1 MKKKYD
7 SDIKNNVNKLLD
19 RIIIV
24 LIVLIVISGVFLLI
38 RKEEYNKTVI
48 EVNDDKAVSLILG
61 KWQNKNADYSM
72 MKKTVNIYRFEKN
85 FLQYKLLPQISTFLT
100 TYDKNNYY
108 EVALGGLIYYR
119 MSDIILRIFDVY
131 K

>member
-38 RKEEYNKTVI
+38 RKEEYNKTIIEINDSKLSVGAIEKEISVKEEINSLKKKYNNNDVI
-48 EVNDDKAVSLILG
+48 GILSIDNEINTPIAQTKDNQFYLKKSLRFYYL
-61 KWQNKNADYSM
+61 KLQKNPLKF
-72 MKKTVNIYRFEKN
+72 KKLK
-85 FLQYKLLPQISTFLT
+85 
-100 TYDKNNYY
+100 
-108 EVALGGLIYYR
+108 
-119 MSDIILRIFDVY
+119 
-131 K
+131 

>member
-38 RKEEYNKTVI
+38 RKEEYNKTII
-48 EVNDDKAVSLILG
+48 EINDSKLSVGAIEKEISVKEEIDSLKKKYNITMDNSKEENKRHFTSINSLSEFVRENRNDK
-61 KWQNKNADYSM
+61 
-72 MKKTVNIYRFEKN
+72 
-85 FLQYKLLPQISTFLT
+85 
-100 TYDKNNYY
+100 
-108 EVALGGLIYYR
+108 
-119 MSDIILRIFDVY
+119 
-131 K
+131 

>member
-48 EVNDDKAVSLILG
+48 EVNDSKLDI
-61 KWQNKNADYSM
+61 
-72 MKKTVNIYRFEKN
+72 KKEEISVKDEIPFRMCGESAFGSAEVGIVIFPMTQEDTPKYLK
-85 FLQYKLLPQISTFLT
+85 FLKVF
-100 TYDKNNYY
+100 K
-108 EVALGGLIYYR
+108 
-119 MSDIILRIFDVY
+119 
-131 K
+131 

>member
-38 RKEEYNKTVI
+38 RKEEYNKTI
-48 EVNDDKAVSLILG
+48 
-61 KWQNKNADYSM
+61 
-72 MKKTVNIYRFEKN
+72 
-85 FLQYKLLPQISTFLT
+85 
-100 TYDKNNYY
+100 
-108 EVALGGLIYYR
+108 
-119 MSDIILRIFDVY
+119 
-131 K
+131 

>member
-38 RKEEYNKTVI
+38 RKEEYNKTII
-48 EVNDDKAVSLILG
+48 EINDSKLSVGAI
-61 KWQNKNADYSM
+61 
-72 MKKTVNIYRFEKN
+72 EKE
-85 FLQYKLLPQISTFLT
+85 ISV
-100 TYDKNNYY
+100 K
-108 EVALGGLIYYR
+108 
-119 MSDIILRIFDVY
+119 
-131 K
+131 

>member
-38 RKEEYNKTVI
+38 RKEEYNKTII
-48 EVNDDKAVSLILG
+48 EINDS
-61 KWQNKNADYSM
+61 
-72 MKKTVNIYRFEKN
+72 
-85 FLQYKLLPQISTFLT
+85 KLSVGAIVKMRVQ
-100 TYDKNNYY
+100 
-108 EVALGGLIYYR
+108 
-119 MSDIILRIFDVY
+119 
-131 K
+131 

>member
-38 RKEEYNKTVI
+38 
-48 EVNDDKAVSLILG
+48 
-61 KWQNKNADYSM
+61 
-72 MKKTVNIYRFEKN
+72 
-85 FLQYKLLPQISTFLT
+85 
-100 TYDKNNYY
+100 
-108 EVALGGLIYYR
+108 
-119 MSDIILRIFDVY
+119 
-131 K
+131 

>member
-48 EVNDDKAVSLILG
+48 EVNDSKLSVGAVEKEISVKTIC
-61 KWQNKNADYSM
+61 YS
-72 MKKTVNIYRFEKN
+72 N
-85 FLQYKLLPQISTFLT
+85 FVCYICISG
-100 TYDKNNYY
+100 NY
-108 EVALGGLIYYR
+108 
-119 MSDIILRIFDVY
+119 
-131 K
+131 